1 MARARAQYLA
11 PARGGLVGRA
21 AGGLVRAGG
30 WWRRWLLCCVPGQ
43 ESRQGGRVPAAG
55 VDQGGGVVC
64 CAMDQ
69 AGGRRDPVQSVQQIS
84 NQRGVIR
91 CGRWCPMCCGSGRA
105 SGVYQEKKEAGR
117 ARRVWRCPACFAVCC
132 CDLLPW
138 PRSTER
144 RRGYC
149 FTVFPGGTLRRAGG
163 VRFSTLPG
171 SALCVGLELSE
182 L

>member
-1 MARARAQYLA
+1 M
-11 PARGGLVGRA
+11 
-21 AGGLVRAGG
+21 
-30 WWRRWLLCCVPGQ
+30 PGQ

-64 CAMDQ
+64 CAVDQ
-69 AGGRRDPVQSVQQIS
+69 AGGRRDPVQSVRQIS
-84 NQRGVIR
+84 NQ
-91 CGRWCPMCCGSGRA
+91 CGGSVRALVPDVLRIGQGGGRGSG
-105 SGVYQEKKEAGR
+105 EKKKQAGR
-117 ARRVWRCPACFAVCC
+117 AGCGVVLPAMLCAAVIFCSG
-132 CDLLPW
+132 

-144 RRGYC
+144 RRWYC
-149 FTVFPGGTLRRAGG
+149 FTVFSGGTLRRAGG